1 MHKKILFMVLLTLLA
16 STLALAG
23 ARILF
28 YLPSSKSYNLGTM
41 PNIRSST
48 ELESQPPG
56 DKAWLVNMYDG
67 DKMEFARDSQRCVR
81 PPRRF

>member
-28 YLPSSKSYNLGTM
+28 IFPPPNHTTLGQCQILGVRQSL
-41 PNIRSST
+41 NRS
-48 ELESQPPG
+48 PPVTKPG
-56 DKAWLVNMYDG
+56 
-67 DKMEFARDSQRCVR
+67 S
-81 PPRRF
+81 